1 MLKLLNIE
9 LVISLNMNEEFKNR
23 FSISTDKSKLD
34 ISMIHNFL
42 KSSYWAE
49 NILRVTIETSINN
62 SLCFGIYENN
72 KQVGFARVISDY
84 ATSALLRDVFILEP
98 YRGQGLGKWLI
109 KYILEYPELQNVQ
122 KWLLGTKDAHELYRR
137 YGFQNLTAPE
147 TIMVRLNSNANQSD
161 A

>member
-1 MLKLLNIE
+1 
-9 LVISLNMNEEFKNR
+9 MNEEIENR

-49 NILRVTIETSINN
+49 NVLRVTIETSIKN

-84 ATSALLRDVFILEP
+84 ATSALLRDVFILES
-98 YRGQGLGKWLI
+98 YREKGLGKWLI

-122 KWLLGTKDAHELYRR
+122 KWLLGTKDAHGLYLR
-137 YGFQNLTAPE
+137 YGFQNLAEPE
-147 TIMVRLNSNANQSD
+147 TIMVRLNSKANQAD

>member
-1 MLKLLNIE
+1 
-9 LVISLNMNEEFKNR
+9 MNEKIKNR
-23 FSISTDKSKLD
+23 FSITTDKSKLD

-42 KSSYWAE
+42 KNSYWAE
-49 NILRVTIETSINN
+49 NVSRVTIETSIKN

-122 KWLLGTKDAHELYRR
+122 KWLLGTKDAH
-137 YGFQNLTAPE
+137 
-147 TIMVRLNSNANQSD
+147 
-161 A
+161 

>member
-1 MLKLLNIE
+1 
-9 LVISLNMNEEFKNR
+9 MNEEIKHR
-23 FSISTDKSKLD
+23 FLISTDKSKLD

-49 NILRVTIETSINN
+49 NVLRVTIEISIKN

-72 KQVGFARVISDY
+72 NQVGFARVISDY

-98 YRGQGLGKWLI
+98 YRGKGLGKWLI
-109 KYILEYPELQNVQ
+109 TYILEYPKLQNVQ

-147 TIMVRLNSNANQSD
+147 TDWILVKENTG
-161 A
+161 